1 MAIGSIGPALGEGK
15 AIAQALSSIA
25 QQPDE
30 AGTISR
36 TSFYRPGDDRIVA
49 IYCFVIAIIL
59 IFANPFWNH
68 VIDEH
73 RTEIAMLIEWF
84 TVVAQIVNFLI
95 LVALLKHFLYGPAG
109 GGDGRSREANRRRAG
124 RSRSKKS
131 GGRAPV

>member
-1 MAIGSIGPALGEGK
+1 MDTISVIAIVSIAASAICMAIGSIGPALGEGK

-36 TSFYRPGDDRIVA
+36 TLFIGLAMVESIA

-68 VIDEH
+68 V
-73 RTEIAMLIEWF
+73 
-84 TVVAQIVNFLI
+84 
-95 LVALLKHFLYGPAG
+95 AG
-109 GGDGRSREANRRRAG
+109 
-124 RSRSKKS
+124 K
-131 GGRAPV
+131 

>member
-1 MAIGSIGPALGEGK
+1 MDTVSVIAVVSIAASAVCMAIGSIGPAMGEGR

-36 TSFYRPGDDRIVA
+36 TLFIGLAMIESIA

-68 VIDEH
+68 V
-73 RTEIAMLIEWF
+73 
-84 TVVAQIVNFLI
+84 VS
-95 LVALLKHFLYGPAG
+95 AG
-109 GGDGRSREANRRRAG
+109 AVR
-124 RSRSKKS
+124 
-131 GGRAPV
+131 